1 METDRTGFIDLPSG
15 VGLVLANMIGAGV
28 LLSAGFMAQ
37 SMGPGPILVA
47 WVFGLGLALLGAR
60 AYGAIAAVSGES
72 GGEYRYL
79 LDYVHPALGYLAGW
93 GSLLVGFSAPIA
105 VDAAAVGAYANTLA
119 SGPDARITGSLVIVA
134 LTAVHAR
141 NVRSSKL
148 AQDALVLVKVVLI
161 LGFVALGLA
170 YGSWAW
176 PSWQPPGAAEGGTEG
191 FPFVDV
197 LLQQYWIAF
206 AFAGWNAAIYAAGE
220 FRDPRRDVPRA
231 MLIGCA
237 AVGLLYLVVN
247 WVFVAN
253 ITPELAAVVFR
264 FDETQVT
271 LGHAVM
277 EQLLG
282 PAGGTFMSV
291 LTLLAFVSAMSAMTL
306 VGPRVYAAMARDGY
320 LPAALAGREGQP
332 PVGSLILQAAVSLLF
347 LWSHS
352 ILEAVQSTSLVIML
366 FSGLTVLSV
375 FRIRARPDLPDPPL
389 SALLAGGAYAIVVFG
404 LIAIGLLNFTKLSWT
419 AGAMIGVPLVF
430 YGITAARRQAS
441 QAS

>member
-1 METDRTGFIDLPSG
+1 METKGAGFLDLPSG

-47 WVFGLGLALLGAR
+47 WVFGMALALLGTR
-60 AYGAIAAVSGES
+60 AYGAIAAISGES

-105 VDAAAVGAYANTLA
+105 VDAMAVGAYANTLMP
-119 SGPDARITGSLVIVA
+119 GPDPRITGSLVIIA
-134 LTAVHAR
+134 LTAVHAL
-141 NVRSSKL
+141 NVRSSKWT
-148 AQDALVLVKVVLI
+148 QNALVLVKVVLI

-176 PSWQPPGAAEGGTEG
+176 PTWQPPGAAEGGG
-191 FPFVDV
+191 FPFKDV

-220 FRDPRRDVPRA
+220 FKDPKRDVPRA
-231 MLIGCA
+231 MMIGCA
-237 AVGLLYLVVN
+237 IVGALYLVVN

-253 ITPELAAVVFR
+253 ITPEMATVVFA
-264 FDETQVT
+264 FDDTRIT

-277 EQLLG
+277 ESLLG

-320 LPAALAGREGQP
+320 LPSFLAGEHGQP

-352 ILEAVQSTSLVIML
+352 ILEAVQSTSLVIMV

-375 FRIRARPDLPDPPL
+375 FRIKARPDLPDPPL

-404 LIAIGLLNFTKLSWT
+404 LIAIGLMNFTKLSWT
-419 AGAMIGVPLVF
+419 AGAMVGVPLVF
-430 YGITAARRQAS
+430 YAITSRLRGQ
-441 QAS
+441 